1 MDKLIFKISHLLDSQ
16 TGTNETYSFDVPL
29 DLEYVEKKGN
39 VTGKIEIMRI
49 DEGLNVVARNV
60 ELTLK
65 SQCSKCLKTFA
76 QKIKVLSAERQF
88 NLEKPEK
95 AEDENDVYLIN
106 KKNLTIDVTE
116 MLRQEI
122 ILHFPV
128 ISVCSSGCKG
138 LCPYCG
144 KNKNLAK
151 CTCSTPTEEDF
162 EENKPLKALKEFFNK
177 K

>member
-1 MDKLIFKISHLLDSQ
+1 MDKLIFKISHLLESP
-16 TGTNETYSFDVPL
+16 TGNSEIYSFDVPL
-29 DLEYVEKKGN
+29 DLEFVEKKGN

-49 DEGLNVVARNV
+49 DEGLNVVAKDV
-60 ELTLK
+60 ELNLK
-65 SQCSKCLKTFA
+65 TNCAKCLKAFS
-76 QKIKVLSAERQF
+76 QKIKITSAERQF
-88 NLEKPEK
+88 ELNPPEK

-151 CTCSTPTEEDF
+151 CTCSEPIEADF
-162 EENKPLKALKEFFNK
+162 EGNKPLKALKEFFNK